1 MIAKF
6 LFVAVSSLIIIITL
20 YKKKFEP
27 YQISFLLLIFLLPFN
42 ITGSILHFP
51 ELSRYYTQLHIHFL
65 QHKIISNYL
74 IPYISILD
82 IIALLNIILFVFDT
96 KIKLITRFVSIT
108 LILFLIGLNFAN
120 YGLISAITIYR
131 WTVYPLSLFY
141 FASKTLK
148 DWLDFLDSGD
158 LEKRKNLINLSFSI
172 TIITII
178 NLIIEIIISSYQ
190 ITFKQSLGAYFLGE
204 SKINIGAGGYISKVI
219 ILGNTFLRGYGSFPH
234 PNVLANYTL
243 FIILIILISKKA
255 LQYKDILWEFYGS
268 LAARKLNK
276 LLDITL
282 FLAAI
287 NLLLTFSRIPI
298 FLGILVLLYYL
309 YRYKL
314 RPQTKPAFLYF
325 SGSILIGLF
334 SFVYFATNWQ
344 SSLANRY
351 ALNLLAIN
359 IIQFSFP
366 RGLGPGQF
374 VSAFDIFHIIS
385 NGQSFIQPVHNIYL
399 LLMSEIGIW
408 GFFFSICILGIILA
422 LTTGAIRYKQYDI
435 LLLSLYI
442 LIETNIDHLFL
453 TQPQGIILFSMA
465 LIMASFYLIYW
476 KVGGPIY
483 TRSSYINQEEIRK

>member
-1 MIAKF
+1 MVAKL
-6 LFVAVSSLIIIITL
+6 LFVAVSTFIITITL
-20 YKKKFEP
+20 HKKNFKF

-51 ELSRYYTQLHIHFL
+51 ELSHYYTQLHIHFL

-74 IPYISILD
+74 IPYVSILD
-82 IIALLNIILFVFDT
+82 IIALLNIILFGFDS
-96 KIKLITRFVSIT
+96 KIKLITRFIT
-108 LILFLIGLNFAN
+108 ITIILFLIGLNFAN
-120 YGLISAITIYR
+120 YGLISALTTYR
-131 WTVYPLSLFY
+131 WTVYPLSLVY
-141 FASKTLK
+141 LTSRILR
-148 DWLDFLDSGD
+148 DWFESLDSGD
-158 LEKRKNLINLSFSI
+158 LEKRKNLINLSFAI
-172 TIITII
+172 TIVTII
-178 NLIIEIIISSYQ
+178 NLFIEIIISSYQ
-190 ITFKQSLGAYFLGE
+190 ITVKHSLGVYFLGE
-204 SKINIGAGGYISKVI
+204 SKINIGARGYISKVI

-234 PNVLANYTL
+234 PNVLANYAL
-243 FIILIILISKKA
+243 FTILIVLISKKA
-255 LQYKDILWEFYGS
+255 IQYKDILWEFYGK

-298 FLGILVLLYYL
+298 FLGTLALLYYL
-309 YRYKL
+309 YLYKL
-314 RPQTKPAFLYF
+314 KPQMKLVFLSF
-325 SGSILIGLF
+325 GGAILIGLF
-334 SFVYFATNWQ
+334 LFIYFATNWQ
-344 SSLANRY
+344 SSFANRY

-399 LLMSEIGIW
+399 LLISEIGIW
-408 GFFFSICILGIILA
+408 GFFFSICILGIIFA
-422 LTTGAIRYKQYDI
+422 LTIGAIRYKEYNL

-453 TQPQGIILFSMA
+453 TQPQGIILFYMT
-465 LIMASFYLIYW
+465 LIIASLYLFYW
-476 KVGGPIY
+476 KLGGPIHL
-483 TRSSYINQEEIRK
+483 SPPNK